1 MEKADKFSFI
11 PGDSDDEIIE
21 DEADDP
27 EMRTVSIR
35 HIGSCNRI
43 RVCIVKRE
51 VFASDHT
58 MVMMQMFS
66 FSMAISYQISLLL
79 TFNVYFSTHTSQ
91 ANILLHLGQILVKF
105 IFGILLI
112 SSVH

>member
-1 MEKADKFSFI
+1 MSLLAKAGIDYYSLSLPSYEMEKADKFSFI

-51 VFASDHT
+51 VFASGHT
-58 MVMMQMFS
+58 P
-66 FSMAISYQISLLL
+66 LWL
-79 TFNVYFSTHTSQ
+79 
-91 ANILLHLGQILVKF
+91 
-105 IFGILLI
+105 
-112 SSVH
+112 